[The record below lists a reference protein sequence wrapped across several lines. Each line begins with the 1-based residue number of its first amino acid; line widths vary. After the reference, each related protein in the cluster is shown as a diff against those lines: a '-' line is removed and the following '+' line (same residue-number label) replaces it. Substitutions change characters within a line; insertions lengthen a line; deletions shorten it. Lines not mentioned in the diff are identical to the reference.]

1 MTAPS
6 IGRGAGRES
15 DPAGALVR
23 AWTHTYTLAMPA
35 ERQLARRREVASD
48 VWEHRSAAHSA
59 GRGRF
64 DTGGEVLW
72 RLVRGMPADLA
83 WRMQRGGFEMNPT
96 FGVERTTGVAIF
108 LVAIFGVLGVVLGPG
123 IAGDDPYFTDD
134 FPAFT
139 TELDGFRA
147 QLIFKFAY
155 VLAMPA
161 VAALLY
167 LTFRPH
173 VGRRVAMLGGAAL
186 MLSALPMLLAAI
198 AGVRLHALGGVW
210 RESGTRGDSVWLSAK
225 DSAQIVE
232 FGTLLAALVFV
243 LSFVV
248 LGVYIA
254 RRAMLPRALGIGP
267 VVGGAIFILGMLFSA
282 WYVGMAGIALAMLS
296 VLATAVWLA
305 LRGTRQPAEPPAAP

>member
-6 IGRGAGRES
+6 IGRGVGREF
-15 DPAGALVR
+15 DLVGALAR
-23 AWTHTYTLAMPA
+23 AWTHTYTLAMPPD
-35 ERQLARRREVASD
+35 RQLARRREVASD
-48 VWEHRSAAHSA
+48 VWEHRAAAAAA

-64 DTGGEVLW
+64 ETGSEVLW
-72 RLVRGMPADLA
+72 RLARGMPADLA
-83 WRMQRGGFEMNPT
+83 WRMQRGGFEMNLT

-123 IAGDDPYFTDD
+123 IAGDDPYFSDD

-139 TELDGFRA
+139 AELDGFRA

-173 VGRRVAMLGGAAL
+173 VGGRVASIGAAAL
-186 MLSALPMLLAAI
+186 MLSALPMLIAAI

-210 RESGTRGDSVWLSAK
+210 RESGSRGDSVWLSAK
-225 DSAQIVE
+225 DAAQIVE

-248 LGVYIA
+248 IGVYIA
-254 RRAMLPRALGIGP
+254 RRAMLPRALGVGP
-267 VVGGAIFILGMLFSA
+267 VVGAAIFILGMLFSA

-296 VLATAVWLA
+296 VLATGVWLA
-305 LRGTRQPAEPPAAP
+305 VRGTRRSAEPPATP

>member
-6 IGRGAGRES
+6 IDRGVGHEF
-15 DPAGALVR
+15 DLVGALTR

-48 VWEHRSAAHSA
+48 VWEHRAAAAAA
-59 GRGRF
+59 GRGGF
-64 DTGGEVLW
+64 ETGGEVLW

-108 LVAIFGVLGVVLGPG
+108 LAAIFGVLGVVLGPG
-123 IAGDDPYFTDD
+123 IAGDDPYFTYD

-139 TELDGFRA
+139 QELDGFRA
-147 QLIFKFAY
+147 QLIFKFAF

-173 VGRRVAMLGGAAL
+173 VGQAVALVGAAAL
-186 MLSALPMLLAAI
+186 VLSALPMLIAAI

-210 RESGTRGDSVWLSAK
+210 RESGSRGDSVWLSAK
-225 DSAQIVE
+225 DAAQIVE
-232 FGTLLAALVFV
+232 FGTLLAAVIFS

-248 LGVYIA
+248 LGFYIA
-254 RRAMLPRALGIGP
+254 RRAMLPRPLGGVSVAGAAIL
-267 VVGGAIFILGMLFSA
+267 VVGVVFNVWAVMM
-282 WYVGMAGIALAMLS
+282 VGIVLVMLS
-296 VLATAVWLA
+296 VLAIAAWLA
-305 LRGTRQPAEPPAAP
+305 IRGTSRPAEPPATP